1 MKYEK
6 NILRGLEFLKD
17 APAISDSHTMVQNS
31 RYLDAPASGCW
42 YPRKKPGDQIQKGEL
57 LGEIRNIFSEPLCR
71 IHAET
76 DGVVL
81 YVSDSVSWNR
91 GRSAH
96 DRIWRIGKGSMT
108 MISAIE
114 QRVRHY
120 WTLRSHDFGT
130 VRKNELENE
139 MGQKWLRE
147 IERLLPEKDHLRILD
162 VGTGTGFF
170 AVLLAQTG
178 HQVEGIDLTPAML
191 EEAKSLAAQR
201 NLDIVFR
208 EMDAQAL
215 SYAEESFD
223 VVLSRNLTWT
233 LPEPEKAYR
242 EWFRVLKPGG
252 WLLNFDADYAA
263 NVRSHSMQNC
273 KVAPD
278 SPYGHIGMTDAL
290 QQENDEITLSMDI
303 GQLRPA
309 WDLCVLRRI
318 GFSDC
323 RTDVTV
329 GQRILGTLDLTH
341 APMFGIWARKA

>member
-1 MKYEK
+1 
-6 NILRGLEFLKD
+6 
-17 APAISDSHTMVQNS
+17 
-31 RYLDAPASGCW
+31 
-42 YPRKKPGDQIQKGEL
+42 
-57 LGEIRNIFSEPLCR
+57 
-71 IHAET
+71 
-76 DGVVL
+76 
-81 YVSDSVSWNR
+81 
-91 GRSAH
+91 
-96 DRIWRIGKGSMT
+96 

-120 WTLRSHDFGT
+120 WTLRSHDFGA

-139 MGQKWLRE
+139 MGRRWCQELGS
-147 IERLLPEKDHLRILD
+147 LLPKKENLRILD

-170 AVLLAQTG
+170 AVLLAQAG
-178 HQVEGIDLTPAML
+178 HEVEGVDLTPAML
-191 EEAKSLAAQR
+191 EEARAIAAQHG
-201 NLDIVFR
+201 LSITFR

-215 SYAEESFD
+215 TYAEESFD

-233 LPEPEKAYR
+233 LPEPERAYR

-252 WLLNFDADYAA
+252 VLLNFDADYAA
-263 NVRSHSMQNC
+263 NVRSHSVQNC

-309 WDLCVLRRI
+309 WDMRVLRRI

-323 RTDVTV
+323 RADAAV
-329 GQRILGTLDLTH
+329 GQRILRELDLTH
-341 APMFGIWARKA
+341 APMFGIWARKS